1 MRVCYPIG
9 YVNPLNANRTKWSNT
24 LKHFVSKFPTNYLSM
39 FDQFV
44 GFALNGLNHFY
55 LNYFCLFSYAMLMKN
70 FSTEG
75 FLIPADFLN
84 EVTLHKKMKFSIKD
98 FFIFCVVL
106 YCKKEM

>member
-1 MRVCYPIG
+1 
-9 YVNPLNANRTKWSNT
+9 
-24 LKHFVSKFPTNYLSM
+24 
-39 FDQFV
+39 
-44 GFALNGLNHFY
+44 
-55 LNYFCLFSYAMLMKN
+55 MLMKN

-98 FFIFCVVL
+98 FFIFCAVL